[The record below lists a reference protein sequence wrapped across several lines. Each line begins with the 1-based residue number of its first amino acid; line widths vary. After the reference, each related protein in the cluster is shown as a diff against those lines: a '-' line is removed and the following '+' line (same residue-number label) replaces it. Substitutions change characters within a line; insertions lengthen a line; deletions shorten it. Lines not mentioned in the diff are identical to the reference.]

1 MLTAEKID
9 EIIEKLDIVEVVSRY
24 VHLKKSGRSHR
35 GLCPFHPEKTPSF
48 FVSSEKQI
56 FHCFGCGVGGNII
69 TFLMKMENID
79 FAEAAR
85 MAAEMAGVRI
95 YPDTINDEKQAIKKT
110 IFEANKIAQEF
121 FSLFLESSS
130 GDIAVDFLEKRG
142 ISQIQRKKF
151 GLGYAPSG
159 GRLVAFLMDKKLK
172 ISDFEQAKLIVKKD
186 DVYTD
191 VFKHRVTIP
200 IFDHQN
206 NIAGFGARALEE
218 QQQPKYLNTP
228 ESYVFKKGSLFYGL
242 NWAKEKIKNSGFAI
256 IVEGYFDLIKMHM
269 AGFENTIAPLG
280 TSLTENHLRLLK
292 RWTSRVLLVFDSD
305 SAGTAA
311 AFRSLETII
320 AGGFEV
326 KIGVLPAG
334 FDPEDFIDNYG
345 ADALKKLLNQ
355 SRDFVDFAFY
365 IESQKYS
372 IEDPKGRAKLV
383 EEILKLIKNIPDEI
397 ERSLRIK
404 QLAKMTGIEGDILL
418 QQMSRISEKTKIQN
432 VAKPLTGEIQR
443 NAVDNAE
450 KTLIKIL
457 LRQPEL
463 AKEISGCM
471 DLLPDSVRSVM
482 DCCLNEQVSEAH
494 ISKFLNKLNDPEQV
508 SILTQAILKETA
520 DSKPELIRKEFYDC
534 VGILCRKSF
543 EKRVKELKETIKQ
556 KIENNQNYEKE
567 LEEMNLCIKLTSQK
581 SLDPF
586 LSRTERS
593 NDGEK

>member
-1 MLTAEKID
+1 MIPSEKLD
-9 EIIEKLDIVEVVSRY
+9 EIIENLDILEVVSRY
-24 VHLKKSGRSHR
+24 VQLKKSGRSHR
-35 GLCPFHPEKTPSF
+35 GICPFHPERTPSF

-56 FHCFGCGVGGNII
+56 FHCFGCGVGGNVI

-79 FAEAAR
+79 FVEAVKV
-85 MAAEMAGVRI
+85 AAEMAGVNI
-95 YPDTINDEKQAIKKT
+95 YLDTINDENQTRKNI
-110 IFEANKIAQEF
+110 IFEANKIAQGF
-121 FSLFLESSS
+121 FSLSLESSA

-142 ISQIQRKKF
+142 ISQVQRRKF

-159 GRLVAFLMDKKLK
+159 GRLVNFLMDKKLK

-191 VFKHRVTIP
+191 AFKHRVTIP

-206 NIAGFGARALEE
+206 NIAGFGARALED

-228 ESYVFKKGSLFYGL
+228 ENYVFKKGSLFYGL
-242 NWAKEKIKNSGFAI
+242 NWAKEKIKNFGFAI

-280 TSLTENHLRLLK
+280 TALTENHLRLLK

-311 AFRSLETII
+311 AFRSLETIV

-326 KIGVLPAG
+326 KIGVMPAG

-355 SRDFVDFAFY
+355 SRDFVEFAFY

-383 EEILKLIKNIPDEI
+383 GEILKLIRNIPDEI
-397 ERSLRIK
+397 ERSIRIK
-404 QLAKMTGIEGDILL
+404 QLAKMTGIENDVLL
-418 QQMSRISEKTKIQN
+418 QQMSRISEKNKTQN
-432 VAKPLTGEIQR
+432 VVKPLAEKIQR
-443 NAVDNAE
+443 NAFDNAE
-450 KTLIKIL
+450 RTLIKFL
-457 LRQPEL
+457 LHKPEL
-463 AKEISGCM
+463 AKEISGCA
-471 DLLPDSVRSVM
+471 DLLPDFVRYVI
-482 DCCLNEQVSEAH
+482 DCCINNQVSEVN
-494 ISKFLNKLNDPEQV
+494 ISKVLNKLNNPEHI
-508 SILTQAILKETA
+508 SILTQAILKETTG
-520 DSKPELIRKEFYDC
+520 SSSELIRKEFYDC

-543 EKRVKELKETIKQ
+543 EKRAKELKETIKQ
-556 KIENNQNYEKE
+556 KIENSQNCEK
-567 LEEMNLCIKLTSQK
+567 
-581 SLDPF
+581 
-586 LSRTERS
+586 
-593 NDGEK
+593 